1 MVYKEKKI
9 KFLILISKYRY
20 KSNTDLDYYYFIT
33 DSLKYC
39 NYKYLSVEF
48 NKKNKIINL
57 KQIISFLRKKNIVIL
72 AEANI
77 EYNYLYSNT
86 LIDLIT
92 KSKHPII
99 SFFGDFDQHQ
109 IKSKFVNISKAIFV
123 FDKTGV
129 EWGNKQTDT
138 KKFFFLYSFPIP
150 RFKKISLRE
159 FKNRPYDFNYVG
171 SNKNFR
177 TSFIAEFLRIY
188 GNKLSSLIIS
198 SNSRFSLLNSYY
210 DFFKSLLLSKY
221 AFCTRASLYERL
233 LSKKNYFFNVKKSI
247 FLEGRRA
254 GRISQAVAAGCIPIY
269 WQPKVPNNSFSA
281 LFLKNRFRKFRMLN
295 NYAIGDENSRP
306 DDNFDEKFK
315 KMMIIVKKPSE
326 IYNYIN
332 SEKKI
337 NQMWKM
343 SNVYYN
349 KYVHPKVFF
358 KKLDLILKNI
368 KN

>member
-1 MVYKEKKI
+1 MFLKKNPLQ
-9 KFLILISKYRY
+9 FLILISKHRY
-20 KSNTDLDYYYFIT
+20 KSEKDSDYYYFIT

-48 NKKNKIINL
+48 NKNNKIINL
-57 KQIISFLRKKNIVIL
+57 KKIISFLRKKNIIII

-109 IKSKFVNISKAIFV
+109 IKSKFVNISKGIFV
-123 FDKTGV
+123 FDKNGV
-129 EWGNKQTDT
+129 EWGNKHTNT

-198 SNSRFSLLNSYY
+198 SNGKLSLLNSYY
-210 DFFKSLLLSKY
+210 DLFKSLLLSKY

-233 LSKKNYFFNVKKSI
+233 ISKEDFFFKIKKSI
-247 FLEGRRA
+247 FLQGRKA
-254 GRISQAVAAGCIPIY
+254 IRISQAVAAGCIPIY
-269 WQPKVPNNSFSA
+269 WQPKTPNNLFSA

-295 NYAIGDENSRP
+295 SYDIGDKNSRP
-306 DDNFDEKFK
+306 DDSFDEKFK
-315 KMMIIVKKPSE
+315 KMMIIVKEPSE
-326 IYNYIN
+326 ISNYIN

-337 NQMWKM
+337 NQMRKI

-358 KKLDLILKNI
+358 KRLDLILKNI

>member
-1 MVYKEKKI
+1 MSLKKNPL
-9 KFLILISKYRY
+9 KFLILISKHRY
-20 KSNTDLDYYYFIT
+20 KSETDSDYYYFIT

-48 NKKNKIINL
+48 NKNNKIINL
-57 KQIISFLRKKNIVIL
+57 KKIISFLRKKNIIII

-109 IKSKFVNISKAIFV
+109 IKSKFVNISKGIFV
-123 FDKTGV
+123 FDKNGV

-198 SNSRFSLLNSYY
+198 SNGKLSLLNSYY
-210 DFFKSLLLSKY
+210 DLFKSLLLSKY

-233 LSKKNYFFNVKKSI
+233 LSKEDFFFKIKKSI
-247 FLEGRRA
+247 FLQGRKA
-254 GRISQAVAAGCIPIY
+254 IRISQAVAAGCIPIY
-269 WQPKVPNNSFSA
+269 WQPKTPNNLFSA

-295 NYAIGDENSRP
+295 SYDIGDKNSRP
-306 DDNFDEKFK
+306 DDSFDEKFK
-315 KMMIIVKKPSE
+315 KMMIIVKEPSE
-326 IYNYIN
+326 ISNYIN

-337 NQMWKM
+337 NQMRKI

-358 KKLDLILKNI
+358 KRLDLILKNI

>member
-1 MVYKEKKI
+1 MSLKKNPL
-9 KFLILISKYRY
+9 KFLILISKLRY
-20 KSNTDLDYYYFIT
+20 KSETDSDYYYFIT

-48 NKKNKIINL
+48 NKNNKIINL
-57 KQIISFLRKKNIVIL
+57 KKIISFLRKKNIIII

-109 IKSKFVNISKAIFV
+109 IKSKFVNISKGIFV
-123 FDKTGV
+123 FDKNGV
-129 EWGNKQTDT
+129 EWGNKHTNT

-198 SNSRFSLLNSYY
+198 SNGKLSLLNSYY
-210 DFFKSLLLSKY
+210 DLFKSLLLSKY

-233 LSKKNYFFNVKKSI
+233 ISKEDFFFKIKKSI
-247 FLEGRRA
+247 FLQGRKA
-254 GRISQAVAAGCIPIY
+254 IRISQAVAAGCIPIY
-269 WQPKVPNNSFSA
+269 WQPKTPNNLFSA

-295 NYAIGDENSRP
+295 SYDIGDKNSRP
-306 DDNFDEKFK
+306 DDSFDEKFK
-315 KMMIIVKKPSE
+315 KMMIIVKEPSE
-326 IYNYIN
+326 ISNYIN

-337 NQMWKM
+337 NQMRKI

-358 KKLDLILKNI
+358 KRLDLILKNI

>member
-57 KQIISFLRKKNIVIL
+57 KKIVSFLRKKNIIIL

-177 TSFIAEFLRIY
+177 TSFIAEFLKIY
-188 GNKLSSLIIS
+188 GNKLSSLIVS
-198 SNSRFSLLNSYY
+198 SNGKLSLLNSYY
-210 DFFKSLLLSKY
+210 DLFKSLLLSKY
-221 AFCTRASLYERL
+221 AFCTRASLYEKL
-233 LSKKNYFFNVKKSI
+233 MSKEDFFFKIKKSI
-247 FLEGRRA
+247 FLQGRKA
-254 GRISQAVAAGCIPIY
+254 IRISQAVAAGCIPIY
-269 WQPKVPNNSFSA
+269 WQPKTPNNLFSA

-295 NYAIGDENSRP
+295 SYDIGDENSRP

-326 IYNYIN
+326 ISNYIN

-337 NQMWKM
+337 NQMRKI
-343 SNVYYN
+343 SNAYYN

-358 KKLDLILKNI
+358 KRLDLILKNI

>member
-1 MVYKEKKI
+1 MLHKEKKL

-20 KSNTDLDYYYFIT
+20 KSKTDLDYYYFIT

-48 NKKNKIINL
+48 DQKNKITNL
-57 KQIISFLRKKNIVIL
+57 KKIISFLKKKNIVIL

-77 EYNYLYSNT
+77 EYNYLYAGSLVNW
-86 LIDLIT
+86 IK
-92 KSKHPII
+92 KSKHPIV

-109 IKSKFVNISKAIFV
+109 IKSKFVEISNAILV
-123 FDKTGV
+123 FDKKGV
-129 EWGNKQTDT
+129 EWGNKETNSN
-138 KKFFFLYSFPIP
+138 KFSFLYSFPIP

-159 FKNRPYDFNYVG
+159 FKARPYDFNYVG

-233 LSKKNYFFNVKKSI
+233 MCKEDFFFKIKKSI
-247 FLEGRRA
+247 FLQGRKA
-254 GRISQAVAAGCIPIY
+254 IRISQAVAAGCIPIY
-269 WQPKVPNNSFSA
+269 WQPKVPKNLFSA

-295 NYAIGDENSRP
+295 SYDIGDENSRP

-315 KMMIIVKKPSE
+315 KMMIIVKEPSE
-326 IYNYIN
+326 ISNYIN

-337 NQMWKM
+337 NQMRKI

-358 KKLDLILKNI
+358 KRLDLILKNI